1 MQGQHWMPP
10 RIACCTHI
18 TVGQGLQ
25 EVGLATAVL
34 ANQAISTAN
43 GQLDGAV
50 TDELRTLEGHRKARD
65 LDIPVVS

>member
-1 MQGQHWMPP
+1 MQGQHGKPP

-34 ANQAISTAN
+34 ANQAISTAD
-43 GQLDGAV
+43 GQLNGAV
-50 TDELRTLEGHRKARD
+50 ADELVTLEGHGEARD
-65 LDIPVVS
+65 LDVPV